1 MAFILSSTPNA
12 KGRIGYKSLFTNSG
26 VTLSASS
33 EVSGFEKENAV
44 DYKPYDWWKQSATGT
59 DWIRASFAAA
69 KDADYMAIS
78 SHNLHEVG
86 GSVRPQYS
94 TDGGSVWSYAA
105 AAVAPTTGKTIFVE
119 FTSVNAA
126 DWRIEVITTT
136 GQSLI
141 GVANI
146 GEMME
151 LQTGFKSGFKPPTL
165 ARNNKYYTSV
175 SEGGVFLGK
184 SLRQVTYTTSINLS
198 MLTPEWVRTTWT
210 DFLDHAEINPFF
222 FSWDTENHSDE
233 AVFAWVGEK
242 KIKPPEYS
250 SNIQM
255 SVSLPI
261 ECSP

>member
-1 MAFILSSTPNA
+1 MSYILSSTPNA
-12 KGRIGYKSLFTNSG
+12 SGRIGYKNLFTTSG
-26 VTLSASS
+26 VTVTASS
-33 EVSGFEKENAV
+33 DQTNYEKENAI
-44 DYKPYDWWKQSATGT
+44 DWKRYDWWKPTTTGT
-59 DWIRASFAAA
+59 HWIRASFASA

-78 SHNLHEVG
+78 GHNLHEVG

-94 TDGGSVWSYAA
+94 TDGGSSWSYAA
-105 AAVAPTTGKTIFVE
+105 AAVAPTTDKTIFVE

-141 GVANI
+141 GVASI

-151 LQTGFKSGFKPPTL
+151 LQTGFKSGFEPPTL
-165 ARNNKYYTSV
+165 ARDHKYYTSV
-175 SEGGVFLGK
+175 SEGGVFIGR
-184 SLRQVTYTTSINLS
+184 SLRQITYSTSINLS

-210 DFLDHAEINPFF
+210 DFLDHAQTKPFF

-233 AVFAWVGEK
+233 AVFAWVNNS
-242 KIKPPEYS
+242 IPKPSYS
-250 SNIQM
+250 SNIRM